1 MSTEVTAS
9 AFVIG
14 EALIDEVTQADGSRA
29 EHPGGSPANV
39 ALTLGRLGRSAQ
51 LLTWF
56 GNDPRGQVITDWL
69 TQSRVDVVAGSN
81 QAPKTS
87 LASATLAADGSAS
100 YQFDLDPQVPA
111 GVSVPHNA
119 VVAHTGSIAAV
130 LQPGAAVVK
139 DLLVQAQAT
148 ATITYDPNARPSL
161 MGSVDQARTTIEQYV
176 GLADVVKVS
185 DEDLEWLYPGQ
196 APLEVAAQ
204 WLTRGPAVVVVTLGG
219 SGAAGLCAAG
229 RVSVQAP
236 RVTVVDTVG
245 AGDSFMGALIDGL
258 WEAGLVG
265 AGNRTRLKDISTASL
280 TAVLERCTRVAAI
293 TVSRAGA
300 NPPWSS
306 EL

>member
-111 GVSVPHNA
+111 GVCVPHNA